1 LLLLL
6 PSSGICFGIAPPS
19 GYINVKSQEAPI
31 RIRFNRRSTEE
42 RGNGNGAARLTR
54 ALKDIV
60 VPTAVPARGRIVMRR
75 GPEAPASDCLGDG
88 DSGASCSSSSLAIR
102 RNSSGS
108 RGDSY
113 LLLLLLPPLLRFLGF
128 ERGRDSAAATSSRR
142 GVPSRDDELRCSRR
156 SASLSRSVRV
166 GVTRCAGD
174 DRRSESTLVSATGR
188 PSLLAAVLEVLRG
201 SGGVES
207 SCMTD

>member
-1 LLLLL
+1 MR
-6 PSSGICFGIAPPS
+6 
-19 GYINVKSQEAPI
+19 I
-31 RIRFNRRSTEE
+31 RIRFNRRSTVE
-42 RGNGNGAARLTR
+42 RGYGNGAARLTR
-54 ALKDIV
+54 VLKDIV

-88 DSGASCSSSSLAIR
+88 DSGASSSSSSLAIR

-113 LLLLLLPPLLRFLGF
+113 LLLLLPPLLRFLGF

-142 GVPSRDDELRCSRR
+142 GVPSRDDELRCSRC

-166 GVTRCAGD
+166 GVTRCAGG
-174 DRRSESTLVSATGR
+174 DRRSESTLISATGR
-188 PSLLAAVLEVLRG
+188 PSSLAAVLEGLRG